1 MNSLKGE
8 IVKRALRLGLI
19 WRPGLL
25 SELIKEVPGFGEEL
39 EELERKFK
47 EAWERGDKEECVE
60 ILERWEKALLG
71 ALRRQGKGRLWP
83 PAER

>member
-25 SELIKEVPGFGEEL
+25 SELIREDPGLREEL
-39 EELERKFK
+39 DGLEKEFK

-71 ALRRQGKGRLWP
+71 ALRRRKKGTVWP
-83 PAER
+83 PGEK